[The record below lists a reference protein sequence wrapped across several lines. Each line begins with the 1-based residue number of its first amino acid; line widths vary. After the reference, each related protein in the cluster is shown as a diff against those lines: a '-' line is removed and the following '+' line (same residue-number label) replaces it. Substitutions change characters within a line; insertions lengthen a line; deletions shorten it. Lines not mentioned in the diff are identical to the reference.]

1 MNRTRHSVASV
12 DDSPMTD
19 HDREIRDLK
28 DALFIAEQ
36 SYRDLA
42 ETTSDWLWEQDEKFR
57 FTFLSDEVENHTGVK
72 SQAFIGKTRWEM
84 IGADAVRDPKWKN
97 LAEIQEARKPFRD
110 FQYAF
115 TRPDGTASYLS
126 ISGKP
131 FYGSDGAFLGYRGAG
146 SDITARVEA
155 ERMASTLQQRLYDA
169 INSLPHGFALF
180 DADDR
185 LVLSNRQFHL
195 NPTGK
200 LGEYGMSFEE
210 IVRKAASNGIY
221 HGEMGATEE
230 WIEQRLKLHRSAPV
244 EHEHQLSDRRW
255 YRVAEFPTDEGG
267 TVLLRTDIT
276 EHRAMEQSL
285 RENEERMAIV
295 LAGASDALWD
305 WNVDTDEVIRAGSIR
320 EILDITDAPLI
331 ATGKDW
337 LATVHPAD
345 RDGYRA
351 IMADYL
357 SGRSSEYRAEYRI
370 RTVTD
375 RTKWVSD
382 CGKALRDDD
391 GHAYRMAGSLRD
403 ITKRKIHELKI
414 ELSHRIAQDV
424 RTASSYQDAISSTV
438 QPVLDHAGAGYGEV
452 WTCVSNGDVLTRSAN
467 TKSESDTLAALADS
481 RRDTRELVGRSWIGE
496 ICGNTGLVLST
507 KIGAEYRPLV
517 EGWEDLEA
525 VGFRTSVGFAVPVL
539 DDTIVFVLFFRK
551 GELAD
556 EFAIEAIAELASE
569 IASILRDKK
578 TEEQMRLQGT
588 ALDSAANGIFITDA
602 FGTIEWTNTAV
613 TQMTGFLRE
622 ELIGETARVF
632 RSEYLEDGSG
642 ETLWSTILSGRS
654 YRCEMTEPKRD
665 GSTIDVSLIVTPIR
679 DEKGSITHFITV
691 SEDVTERKSAERA
704 LFEKTGVLETTFENM
719 GAGISICDENLDVV
733 GFNQEFL
740 DLLEFP
746 ADLIA
751 PGDNMEKLFRYNA
764 ERGEYGEGDVDEQ
777 VQQRIDLARKF
788 EPHLLGRTRPD
799 GTVIEIRGQP
809 IPGGGFVTV
818 YTDVTDRR
826 KAEEELRAAK
836 EAAESSRTT
845 LETSIESI
853 SEGMALYDDAG
864 RLIICNDTYRDY
876 FSESAD
882 LLKPGM
888 KFETLIRMR
897 AEQGL
902 APDVG
907 NNVDAWV
914 KGRMAQFH
922 KGSEPIFR
930 EFPDGRWCQVNE
942 EKTANGGVAQIYT
955 DVTEL
960 MEREQA
966 LKVSESRFRTLIDG
980 SIQGILVH
988 RYFKPLYVNP
998 AYVEMFGYEN
1008 ADEIL
1013 ALSSALKLFAPEFRD
1028 KIGGFQKSRLKG
1040 EEAPREHE
1048 LKVLRKDG
1056 TEFWVRSN
1064 PCVIDWE
1071 GEPAICQ
1078 ILFDV
1083 TDTRESRAQLI
1094 QASKLATLGEMATG
1108 VAHELNQPLN
1118 IIRMAAESAAEL
1130 IEEEDELDPE
1140 FFKRKLERIAA
1151 QTERASSIID
1161 HMRLFGRKSG
1171 SEPDAF
1177 DPIEAVK
1184 GAVGLLGEQLRTRGI
1199 TLDTEI
1205 PKSCRR
1211 VIGNAIH
1218 VEQVVLN
1225 LMTNARDALHAM
1237 TAERP
1242 DGEGG
1247 GRIIL
1252 SLVEDPDNACVE
1264 ISVQDNGGGVPD
1276 SIIERIFEPFFT
1288 TKDAGQGTGLGLSIS
1303 YTMIKEM
1310 GGQLTVANQNG
1321 GARFSV
1327 ALLLTDAVENGLI
1340 DSEATANYA
1349 I

>member
-1 MNRTRHSVASV
+1 MNPSSHSTASAQR
-12 DDSPMTD
+12 PPTTD
-19 HDREIRDLK
+19 HEREIRDLRE
-28 DALFIAEQ
+28 ALFIAEQ
-36 SYRDLA
+36 SYRDLV
-42 ETTSDWLWEQDEKFR
+42 ETTSDWLWEQDEQLR
-57 FTFLSDEVENHTGVK
+57 FTFLSDDVEKHTGVK
-72 SQAFIGKTRWEM
+72 PQAFIGKTRWEM
-84 IGADAVRDPKWKN
+84 IGVDADRDAKWKN
-97 LAEIQEARKPFRD
+97 LAELQEARKPFRD

-115 TRPDGTASYLS
+115 TRPDGTVSYLN

-131 FYGSDGAFLGYRGAG
+131 FHDPDGAFQGYRGVG
-146 SDITARVEA
+146 TDITAQVEA

-185 LVLSNRQFHL
+185 LILSNRQFHL
-195 NPTGK
+195 SPTGR
-200 LGEYGMSFEE
+200 LGDYGMSFEE
-210 IVRKAASNGIY
+210 IVRNAASGGIY
-221 HGEMGATEE
+221 HGEMGPSKE
-230 WIEQRLKLHRSAPV
+230 WIEQRLELHRSAPV
-244 EHEHQLSDRRW
+244 EHEHLLSDGRW

-267 TVLLRTDIT
+267 TVLLRTDVT
-276 EHRAMEQSL
+276 ERRAMEKSL

-305 WNVDTDEVIRAGSIR
+305 WDIDTDEVIRAGSIR
-320 EILDITDAPLI
+320 EILDMPDAPLI

-337 LATVHPAD
+337 LASIHPAD
-345 RDGYRA
+345 RSGYRA

-357 SGRSSEYRAEYRI
+357 SGRTSEYRTEYRI
-370 RTVTD
+370 RTETAH
-375 RTKWVSD
+375 TKWVSD
-382 CGKALRDDD
+382 CGKALRDDN

-414 ELSHRIAQDV
+414 ELSHRIAQNV
-424 RTASSYQDAISSTV
+424 RTANSYQDAVSSTL
-438 QPVLDHAGAGYGEV
+438 QPIPDHAGAGYGEV
-452 WTCVSNGDVLTRSAN
+452 WTRVSGGDVLTRSAH
-467 TKSESDTLAALADS
+467 TETESDTLAALAGT

-496 ICGNTGLVLST
+496 ICDNAGLVLST
-507 KIGAEYRPLV
+507 KIGAECRPLV
-517 EGWEDLEA
+517 EGWEGLEA
-525 VGFRTSVGFAVPVL
+525 VGFRSSVGFALQVL
-539 DDTIVFVLFFRK
+539 DDTVVFVLFFRE

-569 IASILRDKK
+569 IGGILRDKK
-578 TEEQMRLQGT
+578 AEEQMRLQGT

-602 FGTIEWTNTAV
+602 FGTIEWTNAAV

-622 ELIGETARVF
+622 DLIGETARVF
-632 RSEYLEDGSG
+632 RSEYLEDGTG
-642 ETLWSTILSGRS
+642 EALWSTILSRRS

-733 GFNQEFL
+733 GFNQDFL

-746 ADLIA
+746 ADMFE

-788 EPHLLGRTRPD
+788 EPHLLDRTRPD
-799 GTVIEIRGQP
+799 GTVIEIRGKP
-809 IPGGGFVTV
+809 IPGGGFVTI
-818 YTDVTDRR
+818 YTDVTERR
-826 KAEEELRAAK
+826 NAEEELRAAK
-836 EAAESSRTT
+836 ESAENSQAV
-845 LETSIESI
+845 LESSIESI

-864 RLIICNDTYRDY
+864 RLIICNHTYRDY

-888 KFETLIRMR
+888 KFETLIRSR

-902 APDVG
+902 APDVNG
-907 NNVDAWV
+907 NVDSWV
-914 KGRMAQFH
+914 KERMSQFR

-955 DVTEL
+955 DITEL
-960 MEREQA
+960 KERERA
-966 LKVSESRFRTLIDG
+966 LKLSETRFRTLIDG
-980 SIQGILVH
+980 SNQGMLVH
-988 RYFKPLYVNP
+988 RHLKPLYVNP
-998 AYVEMFGYEN
+998 TYVKMFGFRS
-1008 ADEIL
+1008 ADDVL
-1013 ALSSALKLFAPEFRD
+1013 ALKSTLELVAPEEHARVKAHHEALLTGKPAPAEYEF
-1028 KIGGFQKSRLKG
+1028 KAVKSN
-1040 EEAPREHE
+1040 
-1048 LKVLRKDG
+1048 G
-1056 TEFWVRSN
+1056 TEFWVLN
-1064 PCVIDWE
+1064 HPCVIDRE
-1071 GEPAICQ
+1071 GEPAVCQ
-1078 ILFDV
+1078 TLFDV
-1083 TDTRESRAQLI
+1083 TETRESRAQLI

-1130 IEEEDELDPE
+1130 IDEGDELEPE

-1171 SEPDAF
+1171 AEPDAF
-1177 DPIEAVK
+1177 DPIEAVN
-1184 GAVGLLGEQLRTRGI
+1184 GAAGLLGEQLRTHGI
-1199 TLDTEI
+1199 ILDTDI
-1205 PKSCRR
+1205 PNSCRR

-1225 LMTNARDALHAM
+1225 LMTNARDAIYARI
-1237 TAERP
+1237 AEQP
-1242 DGEGG
+1242 EAEGG
-1247 GRIIL
+1247 GRISL
-1252 SLVEDPDNACVE
+1252 SLVEDPFTACVE
-1264 ISVQDNGGGVPD
+1264 ISVQDNGGGVPEAVK
-1276 SIIERIFEPFFT
+1276 ERIFEPFFT
-1288 TKDAGQGTGLGLSIS
+1288 TKEAGQGTGLGLSIS

-1310 GGQLTVANQNG
+1310 GGELSVANQGG
-1321 GARFSV
+1321 GARFTV
-1327 ALLLTDAVENGLI
+1327 ALPVAEVAKIGLVDSAAATD
-1340 DSEATANYA
+1340 YA